1 MAIYDNDR
9 LVIKT
14 CKLFYED
21 NMSQKD
27 ISLVLG
33 ISKPQVCRM
42 LNYAKKN
49 HIVEFTINNP
59 YSHEFDLE
67 EKLINKY
74 SLKEVFVFNFPYKN
88 INISTF

>member
-42 LNYAKKN
+42 LNYA
-49 HIVEFTINNP
+49 
-59 YSHEFDLE
+59 
-67 EKLINKY
+67 
-74 SLKEVFVFNFPYKN
+74 
-88 INISTF
+88 